1 MNEIIALAAPYGP
14 FGLLVTAWVWRESI
28 RDKREEKRD
37 ERIEGILR
45 DSTESNK
52 DLTVAL
58 TVLAERVRP

>member
-1 MNEIIALAAPYGP
+1 MTDLITALAPYGP
-14 FGLLVTAWVWRESI
+14 VGLFCAYLIYREQV
-28 RDKREEKRD
+28 RDRRDAKRD
-37 ERIEGILR
+37 ERIEAIMK